1 MQIIA
6 PQAGLGQACRA
17 VLEALPDW
25 FGIPESNDEY
35 VAFVE
40 AHPTWSAVD
49 NDGQVVGLLAPHHHA
64 ESAEIHLIAVL
75 PQWHRYGVGRA
86 LVDAFETDSVGRGFR
101 LAQVKTLGP
110 SDPDAGYAL
119 TRQFYA
125 SLGYLQLEEMLDLWP
140 GNPALVM
147 VKPLAM
153 PAGEAAAI
161 ARSTTPTTTSMIV
174 SALRS
179 AGVRE
184 GSVIIVHS
192 SLSGIGWV
200 AGAAQAVIEALLA
213 VVGEHGTIVMP
224 AHTSLSDPA
233 TWVNPPVPEDWWP
246 VIRDAHPAFD
256 PALSATR
263 GMGRV
268 VESFRRLPG
277 VRHSGH
283 PSVAFVARGPRADEI
298 VGRHPLA
305 QALNDLSPL
314 GRLYEYD
321 ASIVLLGVGHASNT
335 SLHLAE
341 HRANYSGKRMI
352 PQSAPMLVDGVR
364 QWVTYDD
371 LDLNETDFPQIGEA
385 FASAGGDE
393 ARVPVGDGEVT
404 SCSMRDIVDFAV
416 GWMEQHRRS

>member
-49 NDGQVVGLLAPHHHA
+49 DDGQVVGLLAPHHHA

-110 SDPDAGYAL
+110 SDPDEGYAL

-147 VKPLAM
+147 VKPL
-153 PAGEAAAI
+153 PTPVGEAAAI
-161 ARSTTPTTTSMIV
+161 ARSATATTTPMIA

-200 AGAAQAVIEALLA
+200 VGDAQAVIEALLA

-233 TWVNPPVPEDWWP
+233 TWVNPPVPEAWWP

-256 PALSATR
+256 PALSAMR

-314 GRLYEYD
+314 GRLYDLD
-321 ASIVLLGVGHASNT
+321 ARIVLIAVGHDSNT

-341 HRANYSGKRMI
+341 HRAAYAGKRM
-352 PQSAPMLVDGVR
+352 VR
-364 QWVTYDD
+364 QGVPMMVDDMRRWATYED
-371 LDLNETDFPQIGEA
+371 LDLDESDFPQIGEA

-393 ARVPVGDGEVT
+393 VRVPVGDGEVT